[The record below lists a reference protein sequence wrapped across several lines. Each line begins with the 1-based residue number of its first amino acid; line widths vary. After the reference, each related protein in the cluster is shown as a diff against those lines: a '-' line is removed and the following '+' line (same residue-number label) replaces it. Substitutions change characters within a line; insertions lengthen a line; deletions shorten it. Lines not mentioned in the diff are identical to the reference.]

1 MNPCHTHIDD
11 LCTEEDSHQC
21 HWSCHS
27 GLAECD
33 MSLVSLVSLVEECH
47 CTLCEHWDPTELWSL
62 WHCSACHCTL
72 YSSTSV
78 TLSRLWES
86 LLTINII
93 ISNIIVSVFSRPV
106 LTLMMCGDL
115 ILTSLS
121 GLQSPVV
128 SDQVTC
134 VQCVQCTCVEVNN
147 VTTSDCSSVST
158 TSTTSDPLIGQLV
171 SQCCSLIGLTVI
183 WWYLDGVRKMMSS
196 LEEFLKCAAWW
207 DTNNCS

>member
-93 ISNIIVSVFSRPV
+93 ISNIIVSVFSRPM

-134 VQCVQCTCVEVNN
+134 VQCVQCTVYMCWSEQCYNIRLQFSVHHINHQWSSDWSACVTVLLSHW
-147 VTTSDCSSVST
+147 SD
-158 TSTTSDPLIGQLV
+158 SDLVILGWCQKDDVFIRGV
-171 SQCCSLIGLTVI
+171 SQVCS
-183 WWYLDGVRKMMSS
+183 MMRY
-196 LEEFLKCAAWW
+196 
-207 DTNNCS
+207 

>member
-33 MSLVSLVSLVEECH
+33 MSLVSLVEECH

-128 SDQVTC
+128 SGQVTC
-134 VQCVQCTCVEVNN
+134 VQCVQCTVYMCWSEQCYNIRLQFSVHHINHQWSSDWSACVTVLLSHW
-147 VTTSDCSSVST
+147 SD
-158 TSTTSDPLIGQLV
+158 SDLVILGWCQKDDVFIRGV
-171 SQCCSLIGLTVI
+171 SQVCS
-183 WWYLDGVRKMMSS
+183 MMRY
-196 LEEFLKCAAWW
+196 
-207 DTNNCS
+207 

>member
-134 VQCVQCTCVEVNN
+134 VQCVQCTVYMCWSEQCYNIRLQFSVHHINHQWSSDWSACVTVLLSHW
-147 VTTSDCSSVST
+147 SD
-158 TSTTSDPLIGQLV
+158 SDLVILGWCQKDDVFIRGV
-171 SQCCSLIGLTVI
+171 SQVCS
-183 WWYLDGVRKMMSS
+183 MMRY
-196 LEEFLKCAAWW
+196 
-207 DTNNCS
+207 